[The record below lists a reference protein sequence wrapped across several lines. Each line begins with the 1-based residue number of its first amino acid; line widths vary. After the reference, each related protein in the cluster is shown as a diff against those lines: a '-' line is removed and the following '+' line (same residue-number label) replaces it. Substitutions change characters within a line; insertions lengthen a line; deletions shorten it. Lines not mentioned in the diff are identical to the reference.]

1 MRAKQVGKT
10 TVRKQNFIES
20 NVMTKITLLFLVPF
34 LLACGVTQTVATAP
48 SDVVEET
55 VEEVPTNEVI
65 DQTIFTGIVRMYK
78 SPCNVLIELMD
89 SGAQFYP
96 VNLDEMFMVDGA
108 VIEFKFGPT
117 RAMQPEE
124 CGADSKPVAVRDV
137 VRLKH

>member
-1 MRAKQVGKT
+1 MK
-10 TVRKQNFIES
+10 
-20 NVMTKITLLFLVPF
+20 KIPLLFLVPF
-34 LLACGVTQTVATAP
+34 LFACGVTQPVVPAP
-48 SDVVEET
+48 VDVVEET
-55 VEEVPTNEVI
+55 PTNEVI
-65 DQTIFTGIVRMYK
+65 DETIFTGIVRMYK

-89 SGAQFYP
+89 SGAKLYP
-96 VNLDEMFMVDGA
+96 VNLYEMFMVDGA